1 MRRSVANNLNDV
13 GKDHPS
19 VLIDTARRWMKNASK
34 ERQWLVRHAL
44 RSAIKRGDPGALE
57 VLGFGRAAKVSI
69 ENIKITPSRPRI
81 GERIVIAFQLTST
94 ASRRQGLLVD
104 CRIHYVKA
112 NGSTAAKVFK
122 LKRVDLGPGEAII
135 LKKSISLADMTT
147 RRHYPGNT
155 MLKPL

>member
-1 MRRSVANNLNDV
+1 M
-13 GKDHPS
+13 
-19 VLIDTARRWMKNASK
+19 
-34 ERQWLVRHAL
+34 
-44 RSAIKRGDPGALE
+44 E

-69 ENIKITPSRPRI
+69 ENIKITPSRPLI

-135 LKKSISLADMTT
+135 LKKSISLGGTVSAEHGIGKTKREFLKLLYGEKGIKEMFEVKKALD
-147 RRHYPGNT
+147 PNLILGKGNIFE
-155 MLKPL
+155 